1 MSVPQRI
8 AITGASG
15 LIGTALVGHLKSEGH
30 TVQRFVRRPVVA
42 PDEIQWDPKT
52 GYVDIEALR
61 GVDAIIHLAGVGVG
75 DKRWSKKYKSEILN
89 SRLLGTT
96 AIAHAVNEVKA
107 QILNSR
113 LLGTEAIAKAVA
125 EVKPQVFISA
135 SAIGW
140 YGESG
145 NRAVVESDRVGDD
158 FLAAVCR
165 EWEGAADLV
174 TDVRTVKIR
183 TGLVLDP
190 TGGALGKMLPLFRFG
205 LGGKLGNG
213 KQWWSWITL
222 HDVIRAITFLLEN
235 KVSGPVNLTSPN
247 PVTNQEFTSAL
258 ARAMHRPALFPAP
271 AIALKVALGGFS
283 SEILGSKKVAPQV
296 LTDAGFTWDYPHI
309 TNALTAL
316 IQE

>member
-1 MSVPQRI
+1 MSTPQRI
-8 AITGASG
+8 AITGSSG
-15 LIGTALVGHLKSEGH
+15 LIGAALVGFLKSEGH
-30 TVQRFVRRPVVA
+30 TVQRLVRRTPIA
-42 PDEIQWDPKT
+42 PDEVQWDPKT
-52 GYVDIEALR
+52 GFVDLEPLR
-61 GVDAIIHLAGVGVG
+61 GVDAVIHLAGAGVG
-75 DKRWSKKYKSEILN
+75 DKRWSKKYKAEILN

-96 AIAHAVNEVKA
+96 TIANAVNE
-107 QILNSR
+107 L
-113 LLGTEAIAKAVA
+113 
-125 EVKPQVFISA
+125 KPQVFISA

-165 EWEGAADLV
+165 EWEGAADIA
-174 TDVRTVKIR
+174 TGVRTVKLR

-205 LGGKLGNG
+205 LGGKMGNG

-222 HDVIRAITFLLEN
+222 HDLIRALRFILEN
-235 KVSGPVNLTSPN
+235 PLSGPVNLTSPN

-271 AIALKVALGGFS
+271 AFALKIAMGGFS
-283 SEILGSKKVAPQV
+283 SEILGSKKVLPNV
-296 LTDAGFTWDYPHI
+296 LSDAGFTWDYPHI
-309 TNALTAL
+309 SDALSAL
-316 IQE
+316 IEE

>member
-96 AIAHAVNEVKA
+96 AIAHAVNEVK
-107 QILNSR
+107 
-113 LLGTEAIAKAVA
+113 
-125 EVKPQVFISA
+125 PQVFISA

-145 NRAVVESDRVGDD
+145 NRSVVETDRVGDD

-190 TGGALGKMLPLFRFG
+190 TGGALGKMLPLFRLG

-222 HDVIRAITFLLEN
+222 HDVIRAITFLLES

-271 AIALKVALGGFS
+271 AIALKIALGGFS
-283 SEILGSKKVAPQV
+283 SEILGSKKVMPQV

>member
-1 MSVPQRI
+1 MSLPQRI

-15 LIGTALVGHLKSEGH
+15 LIGTTLVGHLKSEGH

-61 GVDAIIHLAGVGVG
+61 GVDAVIHLAGVGVG
-75 DKRWSKKYKSEILN
+75 DKRWSKKYKAEILN

-96 AIAHAVNEVKA
+96 AIA
-107 QILNSR
+107 
-113 LLGTEAIAKAVA
+113 KAVT

-165 EWEGAADLV
+165 EWEAAADLAQG
-174 TDVRTVKIR
+174 VRTVKIR

-190 TGGALGKMLPLFRFG
+190 TGGALGKMLPLFRLG

-222 HDVIRAITFLLEN
+222 HDVIRAISFLLEN
-235 KVSGPVNLTSPN
+235 KIEGPVNLTSPN

-271 AIALKVALGGFS
+271 AIGLKIALGGFS
-283 SEILGSKKVAPQV
+283 SEILGSKKVMPQE
-296 LTDAGFTWDYPHI
+296 LTNAGFTWDYPHI

-316 IQE
+316 IEE

>member
-1 MSVPQRI
+1 MSLPQRI

-30 TVQRFVRRPVVA
+30 TVQRLVRRPIVA

-61 GVDAIIHLAGVGVG
+61 GVDAVIHLAGVGVG
-75 DKRWSKKYKSEILN
+75 DKRWSKKYKAEILN

-96 AIAHAVNEVKA
+96 AIARAV
-107 QILNSR
+107 S
-113 LLGTEAIAKAVA
+113 

-165 EWEGAADLV
+165 EWEAAADLAQG
-174 TDVRTVKIR
+174 VRTVKIR

-190 TGGALGKMLPLFRFG
+190 TGGALGKMLPLFRLG

-222 HDVIRAITFLLEN
+222 HDVIRAISFLLEN
-235 KVSGPVNLTSPN
+235 KIEGPVNLTSPN

-271 AIALKVALGGFS
+271 AIGLKIALGGFS
-283 SEILGSKKVAPQV
+283 SEILGSKKVMPQE
-296 LTDAGFTWDYPHI
+296 LTNAGFTWDYPHI

-316 IQE
+316 IEE

>member
-1 MSVPQRI
+1 MSTPQRI

-15 LIGTALVGHLKSEGH
+15 LIGSALVGHLKSEGH
-30 TVQRFVRRPVVA
+30 TVQRLVRRTPVS
-42 PDEIQWDPKT
+42 PDEVQWDPKT
-52 GYVDIEALR
+52 GYVDLDALR
-61 GVDAIIHLAGVGVG
+61 GVDAIIHLAGAGVG
-75 DKRWSKKYKSEILN
+75 DKRWNKKYKAEILN
-89 SRLLGTT
+89 SRLMGTT
-96 AIAHAVNEVKA
+96 TIANAV
-107 QILNSR
+107 
-113 LLGTEAIAKAVA
+113 TELQ
-125 EVKPQVFISA
+125 PDVFISA

-145 NRAVVESDRVGDD
+145 NRAVVESDKCGDD

-165 EWEGAADLV
+165 EWEAAADLAQN
-174 TDVRTVKIR
+174 TRTVKIR

-205 LGGKLGNG
+205 LGGKMGNG

-222 HDVIRAITFLLEN
+222 HDLIRAITFLLEN
-235 KVSGPVNLTSPN
+235 EISGPVNLTAPN

-271 AIALKVALGGFS
+271 AIALKIALGGFS
-283 SEILGSKKVAPQV
+283 SEILGSKKVVPSA
-296 LTDAGFTWDYPHI
+296 LTEAGFEWDYPHI

-316 IQE
+316 VSE

>member
-15 LIGTALVGHLKSEGH
+15 LIGSALVGHLKSEGH
-30 TVQRFVRRPVVA
+30 TVQRLVRRATVA

-52 GYVDIEALR
+52 GFVDVEALR
-61 GVDAIIHLAGVGVG
+61 GVDAVIHLAGVGVG
-75 DKRWSKKYKSEILN
+75 DKRWTKRYKSEILN

-96 AIAHAVNEVKA
+96 AIAN
-107 QILNSR
+107 
-113 LLGTEAIAKAVA
+113 AVA

-140 YGESG
+140 YGDSG
-145 NRAVVESDRVGDD
+145 NRAVVESDSVGND

-165 EWEGAADLV
+165 EWEGAADLAG
-174 TDVRTVKIR
+174 DVRTVKLR

-190 TGGALGKMLPLFRFG
+190 TGGALGRMLPLFRFG
-205 LGGKLGNG
+205 LGGKLGSG

-222 HDVIRAITFLLEN
+222 HDVVRAIIFALEHPIA
-235 KVSGPVNLTSPN
+235 GPVNLTTPN
-247 PVTNQEFTSAL
+247 PVTNQEFTAAL
-258 ARAMHRPALFPAP
+258 ARAMNRPALFPAP
-271 AIALKVALGGFS
+271 AIALKIALGGFS
-283 SEILGSKKVAPQV
+283 SEVLGSKKVMPNA
-296 LTDAGFTWDYPHI
+296 LSDAGFLWDYPHI

-316 IQE
+316 IDQ